1 MTAKLIALFCVVA
14 GSGCGLG
21 ATACPDLAAANFTVT
36 VLDAATSQRI
46 CDATV
51 TATETSTGTTMSLS
65 SFGGSA
71 DCTYSGGFYE
81 RAGTFSLTAQKSGY
95 LAITQSGVT
104 VVKGQCN
111 IIGVPL
117 TLKLTK

>member
-1 MTAKLIALFCVVA
+1 
-14 GSGCGLG
+14 
-21 ATACPDLAAANFTVT
+21 
-36 VLDAATSQRI
+36 
-46 CDATV
+46 
-51 TATETSTGTTMSLS
+51 MSLS
-65 SFGGSA
+65 SFGGTA

-95 LAITQSGVT
+95 AAITQSGVT

-117 TLKLTK
+117 TLKLSK

>member
-1 MTAKLIALFCVVA
+1 MTAKLLALLCVVV

-51 TATETSTGTTMSLS
+51 TATETSTGTRCRKGAAR
-65 SFGGSA
+65 FGPISA
-71 DCTYSGGFYE
+71 
-81 RAGTFSLTAQKSGY
+81 R
-95 LAITQSGVT
+95 
-104 VVKGQCN
+104 
-111 IIGVPL
+111 PR
-117 TLKLTK
+117 LKNR

>member
-1 MTAKLIALFCVVA
+1 MTAKLLALLCVVV

-51 TATETSTGTTMSLS
+51 TATETSTGSTMNLVA
-65 SFGGSA
+65 FGGA

-81 RAGTFSLTAQKSGY
+81 RPGTFSLTAQKSGY

-111 IIGVPL
+111 VIGVPL
-117 TLKLTK
+117 TLKLSK

>member
-1 MTAKLIALFCVVA
+1 MTAKLLALLCVIA

-65 SFGGSA
+65 SFGCLLYTSR
-71 DCTYSGGFYE
+71 C
-81 RAGTFSLTAQKSGY
+81 
-95 LAITQSGVT
+95 V
-104 VVKGQCN
+104 
-111 IIGVPL
+111 
-117 TLKLTK
+117 